1 MREELNE
8 LAQSLKWRR
17 LLIVGF
23 LIVATRIIAETIFD
37 FELKGWYRFI
47 YVCIAYGFWDSMLDL
62 FTKPNKKNEKK

>member
-1 MREELNE
+1 MRELLKD
-8 LAQSLKWRR
+8 LAEYVNLPR

-23 LIVATRIIAETIFD
+23 LIVIPLIIAETTFD

-62 FTKPNKKNEKK
+62 IINPKKKR

>member
-1 MREELNE
+1 MRELLKN
-8 LAQSLKWRR
+8 LAEYVNLPR

-23 LIVATRIIAETIFD
+23 LIVIPLIIAETTFD

-62 FTKPNKKNEKK
+62 IIKPKKKK

>member
-1 MREELNE
+1 MRELLKD
-8 LAQSLKWRR
+8 LAEYVNLPR

-23 LIVATRIIAETIFD
+23 LIFIPLIIAETTFD

-62 FTKPNKKNEKK
+62 IIKPKKKK

>member
-1 MREELNE
+1 MKEL
-8 LAQSLKWRR
+8 LKDLSEYVNLPR

-23 LIVATRIIAETIFD
+23 LIVIPLIIAETTFD

-62 FTKPNKKNEKK
+62 IIKPKKKK

>member
-1 MREELNE
+1 MKEL
-8 LAQSLKWRR
+8 LKDLSEYVNLPR

-23 LIVATRIIAETIFD
+23 LIVIPLIIAETTFD

-62 FTKPNKKNEKK
+62 IIKPEKKK

>member
-8 LAQSLKWRR
+8 LAQSVKWRR

-23 LIVATRIIAETIFD
+23 LIIVTRIVAETTFD

-47 YVCIAYGFWDSMLDL
+47 YVCIA
-62 FTKPNKKNEKK
+62 

>member
-8 LAQSLKWRR
+8 LAQSVKWRR

-23 LIVATRIIAETIFD
+23 LIVVTSIVAETTFD

-47 YVCIAYGFWDSMLDL
+47 YVCIAYGFWDSILDL
-62 FTKPNKKNEKK
+62 IIKTMKKK

>member
-1 MREELNE
+1 MKELFND
-8 LAQSLKWRR
+8 LAEYIKLPR

-23 LIVATRIIAETIFD
+23 LIVFTLIIAETKFD

-62 FTKPNKKNEKK
+62 IIKPKKKK